1 MTITNAVAAL
11 AGLFQ
16 DGRLAMLY
24 LPVQKA
30 PIDLSVVPMAE
41 QCELSIQTLPFAIED
56 PEPWQPCRH
65 HPQKLLRGLPCALGR
80 NRFAAATSRPPR
92 CTQKT
97 AHAGSPMVALYVSII
112 LES

>member
-11 AGLFQ
+11 AGLFR

-24 LPVQKA
+24 LPVQIA

-80 NRFAAATSRPPR
+80 ATDA
-92 CTQKT
+92 QK
-97 AHAGSPMVALYVSII
+97 ALHPG
-112 LES
+112 